1 MHKTCKNT
9 GFQWPVFSHIRT
21 EFLILS
27 LYGRVCISE
36 NLYSCIFYAVRCY
49 INRLYFNCDMLYIV
63 VCQLNCHYTDFFG
76 AEVIN
81 FVRVLIN
88 LSATTYFPLLCV
100 ECISISLSS
109 NHDFI
114 DLLLNSLPLSTH
126 SLLGLQLDS
135 SKIFWKAIVIVILF
149 LSFKGLT
156 QAYLL

>member
-1 MHKTCKNT
+1 MSAK
-9 GFQWPVFSHIRT
+9 
-21 EFLILS
+21 LS
-27 LYGRVCISE
+27 LYR
-36 NLYSCIFYAVRCY
+36 
-49 INRLYFNCDMLYIV
+49 
-63 VCQLNCHYTDFFG
+63 FFD

-88 LSATTYFPLLCV
+88 LSATTDFPLLCV

-135 SKIFWKAIVIVILF
+135 SK
-149 LSFKGLT
+149 KGLT